1 MPLCTC
7 THCKALTNGIG
18 KEIHRT
24 TVIRHM
30 KKEQE
35 EQELENAYQKRSS
48 PMEISEISD
57 NEEILI
63 EEENLTT
70 LHNDEAS
77 MEILSSFQD
86 EDEEIDDY
94 YHESDD
100 LNHYDSQSELEFD
113 TSDDKEEKEKKTWP
127 VHRVYSNELY
137 VHEYEFYSPFVN
149 CVLTKNEVIKLK
161 QCYAAIFQKNTSE
174 ITDIKENYAKYGKLR
189 TKDGN
194 IISSKWWK
202 KENDSSRNDFC
213 VA

>member
-35 EQELENAYQKRSS
+35 EQELENAYQSLHSEENYIEENEENEEENSYEERSS

-113 TSDDKEEKEKKTWP
+113 TSDDKEG
-127 VHRVYSNELY
+127 
-137 VHEYEFYSPFVN
+137 EFRN
-149 CVLTKNEVIKLK
+149 
-161 QCYAAIFQKNTSE
+161 
-174 ITDIKENYAKYGKLR
+174 NYN
-189 TKDGN
+189 N
-194 IISSKWWK
+194 IL
-202 KENDSSRNDFC
+202 N
-213 VA
+213 